1 MSTIASS
8 GNHIYSEGL
17 RVRQNH
23 DRQTVWE
30 TQIDNKD
37 DKHPV
42 SSPRFWP
49 ETKAQR
55 PGRLFLKPVVSLPVD
70 QPDKFKVRSGH
81 VYPNIVDSST
91 FLILLKLIRNN

>member
-1 MSTIASS
+1 MSSIPSS
-8 GNHIYSEGL
+8 GNHIYTERL

-30 TQIDNKD
+30 TQVDNKD
-37 DKHPV
+37 DKHLV
-42 SSPRFWP
+42 SSLTLLA

-55 PGRLFLKPVVSLPVD
+55 PGRLFLKPIGPWPVD

-81 VYPNIVDSST
+81 ACPNIVDSST
-91 FLILLKLIRNN
+91 SLILLKLIRNN